1 LKSTEGSLVNPLAI
15 EIRVSYAA
23 SGARAKVIPRRND
36 YSGFRQNGRN
46 SQIQRR
52 FQRVLKRAQDD
63 SNMADRESRPVELA
77 WAAVA
82 WTQFLIS
89 ITVIDKADMRLIG
102 KFFRSVWYAPPS
114 LLSDLH
120 PFGSAA
126 LLLNVISLALFSFPL
141 MAWHA
146 LDQGPNFDVA
156 RYRRR
161 ARDIA
166 VMAHLVWAFSF
177 VALLCYFNP
186 IFGLVAFLVLLLC
199 GVWMGPLKR
208 YKDKAQQNSSS

>member
-1 LKSTEGSLVNPLAI
+1 MLNGVSGTHNKSAGSASRCPFRDPRLRCSGQRDRNRTSTRAI
-15 EIRVSYAA
+15 SK
-23 SGARAKVIPRRND
+23 SSKG
-36 YSGFRQNGRN
+36 
-46 SQIQRR
+46 
-52 FQRVLKRAQDD
+52 AQDG
-63 SNMADRESRPVELA
+63 SMADRESRPVELA

-89 ITVIDKADMRLIG
+89 ITVIDKADMKLIG
-102 KFFRSVWYAPPS
+102 KFFRTLRDTPEL

-146 LDQGPNFDVA
+146 LDQGPDFDVD

-166 VMAHLVWAFSF
+166 VMAHLVWSLSF
-177 VALLCYFNP
+177 LALLCYFNP
-186 IFGLVAFLVLLLC
+186 ILALIAFLLLFV
-199 GVWMGPLKR
+199 GGAWMGPISR
-208 YKDKAQQNSSS
+208 YKSKVKRSSSR